1 MRMEEQQPQFY
12 ASLAS
17 HLSQD
22 DQNIL
27 QGIMTKASENAQA
40 QLVAE
45 QQVAATANANGGAS

>member
-1 MRMEEQQPQFY
+1 MEEQQPQFY